1 MRETDIVALE
11 GVFEA
16 IPSGLIIATLQGEI
30 IRMNKSASGI
40 LHLDPKQKYRHIQD
54 FPEPL
59 LPLLT
64 VITDGSKTNIKR
76 AERTVL
82 LPDCNEPV
90 VIGYSLQTSPLES
103 GMMMRV
109 LIFSDISR
117 VMKDR
122 LAFDKIREELY
133 QSKKLASIGAMIS
146 GVAHE
151 LNNPLTGISMSAE
164 LTRMTLERLKRQL
177 GQSAEPAVITK
188 LDAALREIQK
198 VDQSAKKGASLV
210 SDLLGYS
217 RPSKLNLQMVPL
229 ISLVEEVTQAI
240 LTHPEFSQVQILL
253 TLPDPDEFMVR
264 DACLVLVDRVKLEQ
278 VFYNLYKNACDAT
291 GGKAVIKVSYHLVK
305 RADKT
310 MIRVDVADNGPGIDT
325 TALERVFEPF
335 FSTKGVKGV
344 GLGLSISH
352 RTVEQHG
359 GALTVTSRPGE
370 GAIFHVALPLTQKED
385 LMNS

>member
-30 IRMNKSASGI
+30 IRMNKSALSI
-40 LHLDPKQKYRHIQD
+40 LHLDPQQSFRHISD
-54 FPEPL
+54 FPEPVLAL
-59 LPLLT
+59 LS
-64 VITDGSKTNIKR
+64 VVTDGTKTNIKR
-76 AERTVL
+76 AERTIL
-82 LPDCNEPV
+82 LPDSNEPS

-177 GQSAEPAVITK
+177 GQSAEPAIITK

-253 TLPDPDEFMVR
+253 TLPDPEEFMVK

-291 GGKAVIKVSYHLVK
+291 GGKGVIRVSYHLLK

-359 GALTVTSRPGE
+359 GALTVTSKAGE

-385 LMNS
+385 LMNE